1 MLDPTNCILLA
12 NGVRYHQ
19 SHCQYHQYDTE
30 SLPRGKSFQ
39 IQNHLLEIFS
49 ICFKFLVEFVLS
61 NRFHHILEV
70 LGVVKRGH
78 WGQQGIFA
86 DKIWDRL
93 HFEGDELL
101 EKVTGNTPVG

>member
-1 MLDPTNCILLA
+1 MSTSTTVSTVSTISTDSAFPLKTLIKHCGRMLNPTNCILLA

-19 SHCQYHQYDTE
+19 YHCQYHQYDTE

-78 WGQQGIFA
+78 
-86 DKIWDRL
+86 
-93 HFEGDELL
+93 
-101 EKVTGNTPVG
+101 